1 MRNRHV
7 EGLVLSLPLVQEG
20 NTDSILMWFGSH
32 PLERIEAECVIP
44 GCFFLSKI
52 FVFSLGCLYL
62 FELVFICVCILYR
75 VELLGHRIV
84 LSLVVWETTYLPQ
97 WLHQFTF
104 PPTVYVW
111 GFPFLHIL
119 SSICY
124 LCPFCLMTAIP
135 ADRCKVLISL
145 CFWFVFPWWLVALSI
160 FSCACWP
167 SAFPLWKNMCSNPL
181 PSF

>member
-1 MRNRHV
+1 M
-7 EGLVLSLPLVQEG
+7 
-20 NTDSILMWFGSH
+20 
-32 PLERIEAECVIP
+32 
-44 GCFFLSKI
+44 
-52 FVFSLGCLYL
+52 GCLYL

-135 ADRCKVLISL
+135 VDRCKLIISL

-160 FSCACWP
+160 FFVCLLAICISSLKKYVFKS
-167 SAFPLWKNMCSNPL
+167 SAHFLIWLFVFLMLSRMNCLYHLQIFSPIQYSVF
-181 PSF
+181 SFGRWLFFLCYP